1 MQHKTKYG
9 RIKREHTVPQIL
21 CAQGKTYRLAPN
33 PTECNPIG
41 DIKYYN
47 TLLFWLQAFFACKSP
62 KGAIFMNKTEKAIY
76 ELLKK
81 SVLLRDEKG
90 IYTIFPQKLLIQASG
105 KSERTIQYGL
115 KSLENQKYIIRILY
129 QEVNLMKFYFLKEE
143 DLTGLEI
150 IDRSENCTPSLEND
164 TSPLKNEPSPLK
176 NDRPSSENCP
186 PSLENDRSSSS
197 NEDAKK
203 NDDLNETLKELS
215 IVKRALAP
223 EKYFL
228 PTYKIN
234 DILFNGNFPI
244 GIEKKVGM
252 TSEKDKRKG
261 KLAYT
266 ILTLS
271 FDELDDGIKISRELT
286 VYDQQVW
293 NACTNL
299 MINNYKIITPAQIY
313 RWMGYEKQMSQT
325 DKDRIM
331 ESINTIIR
339 ARVYINNENE
349 RKLYPKY
356 PEISLN
362 SPLLAA
368 KICTAKSGK
377 NEVNAIEMLEISDLF
392 TVAEKRGQITT
403 IPFELLEVPISKTD
417 NNLQLLN
424 YLIRRIIYMKHDNS
438 TSRKILLNAIYTKC
452 KIEEKKQKQRL
463 PEKIKKIL
471 DYYKSIEWI
480 KDHHIT
486 DQGIEII
493 LSDKKTT

>member
-1 MQHKTKYG
+1 M
-9 RIKREHTVPQIL
+9 E
-21 CAQGKTYRLAPN
+21 
-33 PTECNPIG
+33 
-41 DIKYYN
+41 
-47 TLLFWLQAFFACKSP
+47 LQAVFAGKSP
-62 KGAIFMNKTEKAIY
+62 KGVIFMNKTEKAIY

-81 SVLLRDEKG
+81 SVLSRDEKG
-90 IYTIFPQKLLIQASG
+90 IYTIFPQKLLIKASG
-105 KSERTIQYGL
+105 KSERTIRYVL
-115 KSLENQKYIIRILY
+115 KNLEDQKYIIRIMY

-150 IDRSENCTPSLEND
+150 IDRSENCTPSLENC
-164 TSPLKNEPSPLK
+164 T
-176 NDRPSSENCP
+176 

-234 DILFNGNFPI
+234 DILFNGDFPI

-266 ILTLS
+266 ILMLS

-493 LSDKKTT
+493 LSDKKNT